1 MLERNIDYEYMS
13 QLQNL
18 HSLYM
23 RYRKMNKI
31 VQSDSFVP
39 VHELEHIAL
48 DDGSEDKYFSR
59 DIKIVELIQTHYHEL
74 NKMVGEI
81 SGKILSYLNFIL
93 QVCTYIPTFA
103 FIFEIINSNLDPK
116 SRHAVTADFTMKT
129 NIYRLG
135 TSL

>member
-1 MLERNIDYEYMS
+1 
-13 QLQNL
+13 
-18 HSLYM
+18 
-23 RYRKMNKI
+23 
-31 VQSDSFVP
+31 

-74 NKMVGEI
+74 NKMVEEI

-116 SRHAVTADFTMKT
+116 SRHAVTAAFTMKT